1 MRGISTFAFDTL
13 GNRRL
18 EIRCDS
24 CNLPSAKIAERARF
38 RLEGELRNN
47 ELDTSGNL
55 RNTLA
60 YAMVPEEHEAA
71 REQNA
76 S

>member
-1 MRGISTFAFDTL
+1 LTFAFDTL

-38 RLEGELRNN
+38 RLEAELRNN

-55 RNTLA
+55 RNTLV
-60 YAMVPEEHEAA
+60 YAMLPE
-71 REQNA
+71 
-76 S
+76 

>member
-13 GNRRL
+13 DNRRL

-24 CNLPSAKIAERARF
+24 RNLPSARIAERARF
-38 RLEGELRNN
+38 RLEDELRNN

-55 RNTLA
+55 RNTLV
-60 YAMVPEEHEAA
+60 YAMLPE
-71 REQNA
+71 
-76 S
+76 